1 MGRASKSRAPSEYE
15 YWNPE
20 LERVR
25 ASALILGPSFDRVWA
40 SFSSIPHIVNANF
53 FSPRICKKSWF
64 LWFHFLLHFY
74 AVIFYWNFFSQ
85 FIYRGENIFGAVIF
99 TIWIPWCSPST
110 LRASTPST
118 SEYEHV
124 LGLQNPSPSTIKNIE
139 YRASIE
145 RACARTHPYYC
156 ALSDLKENE
165 RGVWP
170 NMYTDGQQLE

>member
-1 MGRASKSRAPSEYE
+1 MSRASKSRAPSEYE

-25 ASALILGPSFDRVWA
+25 TSALILGPSFEWARA

-53 FSPRICKKSWF
+53 PPLILKKNVDF
-64 LWFHFLLHFY
+64 CNF
-74 AVIFYWNFFSQ
+74 IFY
-85 FIYRGENIFGAVIF
+85 FILMLNYFRKLFLPNWYRGENNFFFIFGAVIF
-99 TIWIPWCSPST
+99 TFWIHWCSLST

-124 LGLQNPSPSTIKNIE
+124 LGLQNPSPSTIKNTE

-145 RACARTHPYYC
+145 LACAWTHP
-156 ALSDLKENE
+156 
-165 RGVWP
+165 
-170 NMYTDGQQLE
+170 